1 MQTNDIVNAVRITD
15 NGYSVMY
22 TGPCMRQDVHAYELK
37 KYGEEH
43 ADRAAVYVPDITADI
58 KKGDYIIFGELPQ
71 ELSVENALTAQ
82 SVAVNDYGS
91 EDMQHIRIGVI

>member
-1 MQTNDIVNAVRITD
+1 MVTNDTINAVRITD
-15 NGYSVMY
+15 NGYSVTY
-22 TGPCMRQDVHAYELK
+22 TGPCMRQDVHSYELK

-43 ADRAAVYVPDITADI
+43 ADHAAAYVPDVTADI

-82 SVAVNDYGS
+82 SVTVYDYGS
-91 EDMQHIRIGVI
+91 ADMRHIKVGVI